1 MRLPWFSGHGAL
13 VSPNARE
20 RFLEKLRTSLAGDT
34 FVKLTLS
41 RRRNPGDLRNV
52 YVRIVDLKA
61 GRAVSLT
68 LRFARRDETRNITPD
83 ETPAQIGSMLA
94 DVFEEAH
101 LFTTTGDW
109 KLKAQPNGQGALKAA
124 RPTFTAALSTSHDR
138 PRERAVANAP
148 FLTKLGVTSA
158 DGTARAGMAD
168 KLRQVERFVEIL
180 GHLVEES
187 PLRDAKRVQVCDMGA
202 GKGYL
207 TFATHDFFQKRGAV
221 AEVTGI
227 EQRED
232 LVAKTNAVAS
242 ELRCEGLRVECG
254 SIANHTL
261 PEKLNVLI
269 ALHAC
274 DTATDDA
281 LAAGVRAGVEL
292 IVVAPCCHKE
302 VRARLSPPPALA
314 GVLRHGILAERQAE
328 LLTDGL
334 RALALES
341 AGYEAKVF
349 EFISNE
355 HTGKNVMISAI
366 KRGASDSEKS
376 ASLHA
381 AMSHFGITEQRL
393 VKLLG

>member
-1 MRLPWFSGHGAL
+1 MT

-20 RFLEKLRTSLAGDT
+20 RFLEKLRTSLSGDT

-41 RRRNPGDLRNV
+41 RRRDSRDLRNV
-52 YVRIVDLKA
+52 YARIVELKA

-109 KLKAQPNGQGALKAA
+109 KLKAQSNGEGSLKAA

-138 PRERAVANAP
+138 PKERAVANAP
-148 FLTKLGVTSA
+148 FLCKLGVTNS

-180 GHLVEES
+180 GHLVEGS

-207 TFATHDFFQKRGAV
+207 TFAAHDFFRKRGA
-221 AEVTGI
+221 ATEVIGV
-227 EQRED
+227 EQRDD
-232 LVAKTNAVAS
+232 LVAHTNEIAR
-242 ELRCEGLRVECG
+242 ELDCDGLRFERG
-254 SIANHTL
+254 SISDFAL
-261 PEKLNVLI
+261 PEKLDVLI

-281 LAAGVRAGVEL
+281 LAAGVRAGAEL

-302 VRARLSPPPALA
+302 VRAPLSPPPSLA

-341 AGYEAKVF
+341 VGYEAKVF

-366 KRGASDSEKS
+366 KRGAPNPEKS
-376 ASLHA
+376 AILHA
-381 AMSHFGITEQRL
+381 AMAHFGITQQRL
-393 VKLLG
+393 VKLLT